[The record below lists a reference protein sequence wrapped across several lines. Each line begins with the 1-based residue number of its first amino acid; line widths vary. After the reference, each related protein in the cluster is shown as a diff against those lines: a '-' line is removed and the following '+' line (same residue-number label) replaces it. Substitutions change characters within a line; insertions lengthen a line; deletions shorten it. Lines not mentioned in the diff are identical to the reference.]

1 MSWKIKA
8 PYKRSWPHCDAL
20 ARSDEV
26 KGAKKYGGVIF
37 HEGSSESDGI
47 LGFGHQQPRISS
59 SRGWPKKLLR
69 FSYWYVVVSVCG
81 YG

>member
-1 MSWKIKA
+1 MLLQKEVD
-8 PYKRSWPHCDAL
+8 PHCDAL

-26 KGAKKYGGVIF
+26 KGAKKDGGVIF

-59 SRGWPKKLLR
+59 SRGRPKKN
-69 FSYWYVVVSVCG
+69 FYVLVTG
-81 YG
+81 T

>member
-1 MSWKIKA
+1 MNIWEDKCSFKNKLTPIV
-8 PYKRSWPHCDAL
+8 HAL

-26 KGAKKYGGVIF
+26 KGAKKDGGVIF

-59 SRGWPKKLLR
+59 SRGWPKKT
-69 FSYWYVVVSVCG
+69 FTF
-81 YG
+81 